1 MLLTLRKSH
10 ILANYRGCQTRVI
23 RGNGGSQSRA
33 TSIVLNAGSDVTRQE
48 RARARHSHAGERLV
62 PRGGGSSVV
71 EVKLDDVDRIE
82 WALKTFKK
90 KVQRAGVLQDL
101 RRKRHYVKPSEARQQ
116 KAAAAR
122 RRKRSRG

>member
-1 MLLTLRKSH
+1 MLLAPREFH
-10 ILANYRGCQTRVI
+10 ILALITADARHASSVGR
-23 RGNGGSQSRA
+23 GGSQSRA
-33 TSIVLNAGSDVTRQE
+33 TPIVFRRGDVTQE
-48 RARARHSHAGERLV
+48 RSASASLACRRAAV